1 MKINKA
7 LNTFVDDENGSAIVE
22 FIMLAIPLFIPLAFY
37 LTSISQIS
45 TLEYD
50 ARNYVRQVARVYVT
64 SPSQE
69 DVAARISELNQVFFE
84 NNFRRDNILANP
96 ELTIQCSDNPCLTP
110 GGDVSVNAIL
120 HTVDGKY
127 SASASVVQHVDK
139 WRSS

>member
-84 NNFRRDNILANP
+84 KLPTDYFCQYKARKI
-96 ELTIQCSDNPCLTP
+96 IQLYIMP
-110 GGDVSVNAIL
+110 
-120 HTVDGKY
+120 
-127 SASASVVQHVDK
+127 
-139 WRSS
+139 

>member
-1 MKINKA
+1 M
-7 LNTFVDDENGSAIVE
+7 
-22 FIMLAIPLFIPLAFY
+22 
-37 LTSISQIS
+37 
-45 TLEYD
+45 
-50 ARNYVRQVARVYVT
+50 ARVYVT